1 MGDVTLSIFC
11 LQFLVCISTCP
22 TYKPKTTQIT
32 HQLYVSLYRPTGTTT
47 VTVTDLTT
55 GNLTAVPTWDTHDSC
70 KWCAKSSYLH
80 YRPRSP
86 EGRPHWAFLSER
98 SQWTEGQRHKCSHLS
113 NVRHHSRHAVTH
125 WLQHATH
132 THTLHPMSQRSWEGQ
147 RKKDERRQTE
157 RGTKRRARW
166 RRRTEALRWQQLP
179 HDPPSSAWPSDSAS
193 NSFTVHTPF
202 SFPSWRSELQCWKPL

>member
-70 KWCAKSSYLH
+70 K
-80 YRPRSP
+80 
-86 EGRPHWAFLSER
+86 
-98 SQWTEGQRHKCSHLS
+98 
-113 NVRHHSRHAVTH
+113 
-125 WLQHATH
+125 
-132 THTLHPMSQRSWEGQ
+132 
-147 RKKDERRQTE
+147 
-157 RGTKRRARW
+157 
-166 RRRTEALRWQQLP
+166 
-179 HDPPSSAWPSDSAS
+179 
-193 NSFTVHTPF
+193 
-202 SFPSWRSELQCWKPL
+202 

>member
-22 TYKPKTTQIT
+22 RYKPKTTQIT

-70 KWCAKSSYLH
+70 KWCAKSSYLL

-132 THTLHPMSQRSWEGQ
+132 THTHTTSHESKVMRGAKKERWETSD
-147 RKKDERRQTE
+147 RERDKEKGEVKTE
-157 RGTKRRARW
+157 DW
-166 RRRTEALRWQQLP
+166 STEVTAAP
-179 HDPPSSAWPSDSAS
+179 TWPSILSL
-193 NSFTVHTPF
+193 TL
-202 SFPSWRSELQCWKPL
+202 WLRL